1 MHVIETLV
9 DIIQFLVVG
18 NELVYP
24 EGTLEVI
31 CMSAAHSNP
40 ASISIKK
47 VERKEKRTI
56 YNTGHLGPSL
66 DTTECG
72 SPPYSTGNQLESMT
86 KLA

>member
-31 CMSAAHSNP
+31 CMSAARS
-40 ASISIKK
+40 
-47 VERKEKRTI
+47 
-56 YNTGHLGPSL
+56 
-66 DTTECG
+66 D
-72 SPPYSTGNQLESMT
+72 STSF
-86 KLA
+86 